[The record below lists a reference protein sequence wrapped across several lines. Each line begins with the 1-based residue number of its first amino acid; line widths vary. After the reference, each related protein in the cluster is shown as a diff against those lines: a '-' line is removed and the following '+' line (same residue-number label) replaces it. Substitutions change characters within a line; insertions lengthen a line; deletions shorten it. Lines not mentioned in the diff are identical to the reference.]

1 MKHRHKVRDT
11 ILGSYTR
18 QAAALSAQ
26 YNQLTTPDV
35 FPQIESCLP
44 RARALD
50 VGCGNGRD
58 AHWLATQG
66 FVVDALDGAPGMLAQ
81 ARSQHAHPHVTYHH
95 DTLPELKNIQAT
107 GQRYDFIL
115 LSAVWMHI
123 EPHQRAQALAN
134 LVKLAKPGAHI
145 LISLRHGPA
154 PQDRPMFDVSTD
166 ELRGL
171 SAPRL
176 LYMEQL
182 AQDNRADQLG
192 RSNVWWENVHLRLP
206 PEHHDGLQTLR
217 NSVLTSRMHSPHKPV
232 MLLAMQQA
240 LQAGE
245 HFYPDA
251 GHIAVP
257 LHNFITQWQRLY
269 AHTDP
274 RALKIAPPTT
284 AWQVMRTLHNGPLTH
299 ITDPVSGQPLFA
311 LGAREDR
318 QKYLSLPIAPAQAM
332 AHHTALVRTGAVA
345 VIDKFLQEKRGLTTE
360 QRQEICQR
368 MHSQPAL

>member
-1 MKHRHKVRDT
+1 MKHRHTMRDT

-18 QAAALSAQ
+18 QAATLSAQ
-26 YNQLTTPDV
+26 YNQLTTPEV

-66 FVVDALDGAPGMLAQ
+66 FMVDALDGATGMLEQ
-81 ARSQHAHPHVTYHH
+81 ARAQHAHPHVTYHH
-95 DTLPELKNIQAT
+95 DMLPELKNIQAT
-107 GQRYDFIL
+107 GHRYDFIL

-123 EPHQRAQALAN
+123 EPQQRAQALNN

-145 LISLRHGPA
+145 LLSLRHGPA
-154 PQDRPMFDVSTD
+154 PQDRPMFDVSID

-182 AQDNRADQLG
+182 AQDNRTDQLG

-206 PEHHDGLQTLR
+206 PDHHDGLQTLR
-217 NSVLTSRMHSPHKPV
+217 SGVLTSRMQSPHKPV

-240 LQAGE
+240 LHTGE
-245 HFYPDA
+245 SFYPDA

-257 LHNFITQWQRLY
+257 LHNFVTQWQRLY
-269 AHTDP
+269 AHTDT

-284 AWQVMRTLHNGPLTH
+284 AWQVMRTLHNGPLTY
-299 ITDPVSGQPLFA
+299 ITDPASGQPLFA
-311 LGAREDR
+311 LGAREDG
-318 QKYLSLPIAPAQAM
+318 QKYLSLPATPAQAIV
-332 AHHTALVRTGAVA
+332 HHGALIRTGAVA
-345 VIDKFLQEKRGLTTE
+345 AIDKFLQEKRGLTND
-360 QRQEICQR
+360 QRREICSR
-368 MHSQPAL
+368 MQGQPAL